1 MIKSQTVT
9 EIKVIFRQKLPFLL
23 PAVIAMLM
31 IVFSIPGCSGDK
43 SVDSNK
49 SEKVATS
56 ASMDVAANTMDTAD
70 PKLISYGKDLIANTS
85 KYFGPKGSL
94 GVKANTLNCQN
105 CHLDAG
111 NRQWGNNYKA
121 VASTYPKF
129 RDRSGSIET
138 IPKRVNDCFERSLN
152 GKALDSASHE
162 MLAIVAYIQSVGK
175 NVPKGTKPEGAGIRE
190 LPFPARA
197 ASPAAGKTVYTMQC
211 KSCHGQNGEGLKTPD
226 GIYVY
231 PPLWGEASYN
241 TGAGLFR
248 LSRLAGYVKD
258 NMPFNVA
265 THDKPVLTDE
275 QSWDVA
281 AFINSKPRP
290 KKDLSKDWPD
300 ISKKP
305 VDHPFGP
312 YSDGFS
318 EKEHKYGPFAPIVAA
333 RKKHAS

>member
-1 MIKSQTVT
+1 VTDIKENIRLKLRFLLVAASVT
-9 EIKVIFRQKLPFLL
+9 LTVIFSFT
-23 PAVIAMLM
+23 
-31 IVFSIPGCSGDK
+31 GCSG
-43 SVDSNK
+43 NK
-49 SEKVATS
+49 SADNSKSGETATPKSTDIAEKTV
-56 ASMDVAANTMDTAD
+56 DTVD
-70 PKLISYGKDLIANTS
+70 QKLIEYGKDLIANTS
-85 KYFGPKGSL
+85 KYYGPKGSL

-111 NRQWGNNYKA
+111 SRTWGNNYKA
-121 VASTYPKF
+121 VATTYPKF

-152 GKALDSASHE
+152 GKALDSSSHE
-162 MLAIVAYIQSVGK
+162 MLAIVAYIQSLGK
-175 NVPKGTKPEGAGIRE
+175 DVPKGTKPEGSGIRE
-190 LPFPARA
+190 LTFPARA
-197 ASPAAGKTVYTMQC
+197 ASPAMGQTVYTAQC
-211 KSCHGQNGEGLKTPD
+211 KSCHGQNGEGIKTPD

-258 NMPFNVA
+258 NMPFNVS

-281 AFINSKPRP
+281 AYINSKPRP

-312 YSDGFS
+312 YADGFS
-318 EKEHKYGPFAPIVAA
+318 EKQHKYGPFAPIVAA
-333 RKKHAS
+333 RKKQAS